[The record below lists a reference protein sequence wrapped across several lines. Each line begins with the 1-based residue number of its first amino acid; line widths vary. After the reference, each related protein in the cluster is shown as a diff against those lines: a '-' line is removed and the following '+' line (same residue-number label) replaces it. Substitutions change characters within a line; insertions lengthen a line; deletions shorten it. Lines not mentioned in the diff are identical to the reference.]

1 MNKVRKLIPVSIYD
15 IPGLEAWLEEQA
27 NQGLFPTRLG
37 DWATFDHSG
46 LPGTRFRLAAQEGKK
61 DIPTLEQLELCRQY
75 GWNYALSFEGLF
87 LFYATD
93 PDAIE
98 LYTDWESR
106 GFFLTPL
113 KKRMAAYR
121 RRSIFLYGIL
131 AALLIWVL
139 FYYHSSFDV
148 QPDSFAPLPLILL
161 NLTVPYVLIFLITMV
176 LLWRNWN
183 RNYRALRKACA
194 ALSQGL
200 PPPPSPGPQR
210 GIVQEKGLTLILC
223 ILLIL
228 GFCIK
233 DFDVLN
239 PFLNIPLSRFPGRY
253 VALQELERE
262 PVYPGEEVFEEHSI
276 FDKPENYGDI
286 NLSLLS
292 PVWYSTVQ
300 KGYSPTPGT
309 MENYN
314 SPDPEGGK
322 NRYAPALD
330 MTCFHL
336 LIPSLAEPIARAQMD
351 SYRLVNLW
359 WEYKEADYPGLDFV
373 ILATAEGEPWQM
385 AAVGKGGKV
394 AVFRYAGVE
403 QLGDHLDQL
412 AEIVT

>member
-1 MNKVRKLIPVSIYD
+1 MNKVRKLIPVSLYD

-75 GWNYALSFEGLF
+75 GWNYALSFGGLF
-87 LFYATD
+87 LFYAVD

-106 GFFLTPL
+106 GFSLKPL

-121 RRSIFLYGIL
+121 RRSIILYGIL

-161 NLTVPYVLIFLITMV
+161 NLTTPYVLIFLITMA
-176 LLWRNWN
+176 LLWRDWN
-183 RNYRALRKACA
+183 RNYRTLRKTCA

-200 PPPPSPGPQR
+200 PPPHSLGPQR
-210 GIVQEKGLTLILC
+210 GIVWEKGLTLILC

-228 GFCIK
+228 GFCMIK
-233 DFDVLN
+233 FDVLN
-239 PFLNIPLSRFPGRY
+239 PLLNIPLSRFPGSY
-253 VALQELERE
+253 VALQDLERE

-286 NLSLLS
+286 NFSLLS
-292 PVWYSTVQ
+292 PVWYSVAQ

-314 SPDPEGGK
+314 SPDPEGGR

-330 MTCFHL
+330 TTCFHL
-336 LIPSLAEPIARAQMD
+336 LIPALAEPIARAQMD

-373 ILATAEGEPWQM
+373 ILATAKDEPWQM

-403 QLGDHLDQL
+403 RLENHLDL
-412 AEIVT
+412 LSEMVT